1 MYTIHQNPGFILDVM
16 DTGEQNRFFWI
27 FTKDF
32 GLINASAQSVRS
44 IKSKLNPYLQQ
55 YSFSTIEFVRG
66 KDVWRITNALS
77 FNDDL
82 FVFSQLPKKGQESIA
97 RIALLLR
104 RLYVG
109 EETHEDLFSE
119 IYEACTKI
127 AKTFDSDTIEAIEI
141 LVTIKILYRLGYW
154 EDLKESYNLHTSA
167 FTRETLDRTNQKKY
181 ELLERIKQSLR
192 ESHL

>member
-1 MYTIHQNPGFILDVM
+1 MYTIHQSPGFILDTM

-27 FTKDF
+27 FTKEF

-44 IKSKLNPYLQQ
+44 IKSKLNPFLQQ

-66 KDVWRITNALS
+66 KDIWRITNALS
-77 FNDDL
+77 FDDGSCM
-82 FVFSQLPKKGQESIA
+82 FPKLPKKGQESIA

-109 EETHEDLFSE
+109 EEAHQDLFSE

-127 AKTFDSDTIEAIEI
+127 AKTFDSNTIEAIEI

-154 EDLKESYNLHTSA
+154 EDPKESYNLHTSA
-167 FTRETLDRTNQKKY
+167 FTRETLDRTSQRKY
-181 ELLERIKQSLR
+181 EFQERIKQSLR

>member
-1 MYTIHQNPGFILDVM
+1 MYTIHQSPGFILDTM

-44 IKSKLNPYLQQ
+44 VKSKLNPYLQQ
-55 YSFSTIEFVRG
+55 YSFSTVEFVRG

-77 FNDDL
+77 FDNDSCI
-82 FVFSQLPKKGQESIA
+82 FPKLPKKGQESIA

-109 EETHEDLFSE
+109 EEAHEDLFSE

-127 AKTFDSDTIEAIEI
+127 SKTFDSSTIEAIEI
-141 LVTIKILYRLGYW
+141 LVTIKILFRLGYW
-154 EDLKESYNLHTSA
+154 EDPKESYNLHTSP
-167 FTRETLDRTNQKKY
+167 FTREILDRTSQRKY
-181 ELLERIKQSLR
+181 EFQERIKQSLR